1 MAEESRTGG
10 HEGHALV
17 VEHGILLQ
25 SAKGPIPNLADLI
38 AGERIRGSWWGH
50 PRSHDVF
57 AAINDAR
64 DADDVVAL
72 RLVRGK
78 VTLVHR
84 RLWPA
89 LVRVADRFDAD
100 RLAAIHEEH
109 TETGRHRTTE
119 TPFPKWVAA
128 DVRREAQAMSVADA
142 DAQLPPCLC

>member
-1 MAEESRTGG
+1 MGG
-10 HEGHALV
+10 RSGHALL
-17 VEHGILLQ
+17 VEQGILLQ
-25 SAKGPIPNLADLI
+25 SAKGPIPNLADLV
-38 AGERIRGSWWGH
+38 AGEKIRGSWWGH

-89 LVRVADRFDAD
+89 LVCVADRFDAAA
-100 RLAAIHEEH
+100 LASIHEEH

-119 TPFPKWVAA
+119 TPFPEWVPA
-128 DVRREAQAMSVADA
+128 DVRREAQAMTVADA
-142 DAQLPPCLC
+142 DAQLPPCLR